1 MLCNR
6 DADRIW
12 CYYVSWLFLTPP
24 PSPLIVSGASAA
36 EEDAADASEDAAA
49 DARTGPLSSE
59 LTTQTARGAHLN
71 LHEYV
76 SVFVFFLPDKRKPL
90 DDVPILENSGDQ
102 TSHSMLGDVVF
113 GIMKLFLHFMNAV
126 FSQGNTF
133 RQ

>member
-1 MLCNR
+1 MLLCK
-6 DADRIW
+6 
-12 CYYVSWLFLTPP
+12 LTLLNPL

-59 LTTQTARGAHLN
+59 LTIQTAHGAHLN
-71 LHEYV
+71 LHKYV
-76 SVFVFFLPDKRKPL
+76 SVFCFLPDKMRKLL

-102 TSHSMLGDVVF
+102 TNHSMLGDVVF

-126 FSQGNTF
+126 FSQGNAF